1 MHGLMQNFLAVVS
14 GHCTLFL
21 PGKLREGPKRNEAV
35 IVRRPA
41 SYYLHYKIG
50 LRVIVGA
57 KLYHFCIAFHLIFL
71 HGIFAGYCRVNRTF
85 RAISQGLYYLFSS
98 ANSCCRKITSTC
110 LFCMCDCNN
119 ILWPQY
125 DFKRKENLC

>member
-1 MHGLMQNFLAVVS
+1 MQNFLAVVS

-71 HGIFAGYCRVNRTF
+71 HGIFAGYGRTSRNIRVSYPVSRFCLSPPNPV
-85 RAISQGLYYLFSS
+85 AKI
-98 ANSCCRKITSTC
+98 ITSTV
-110 LFCMCDCNN
+110 LMPLHTAF
-119 ILWPQY
+119 
-125 DFKRKENLC
+125 R

>member
-1 MHGLMQNFLAVVS
+1 MFLFLPVVS
-14 GHCTLFL
+14 GHCTVFL
-21 PGKLREGPKRNEAV
+21 SGKLREGPKLNEAV

-71 HGIFAGYCRVNRTF
+71 HDIFACYCRVSRNI
-85 RAISQGLYYLFSS
+85 RAS
-98 ANSCCRKITSTC
+98 APVSFLCFPCE
-110 LFCMCDCNN
+110 
-119 ILWPQY
+119 IL
-125 DFKRKENLC
+125 L

>member
-1 MHGLMQNFLAVVS
+1 MQNFLAVVS

-57 KLYHFCIAFHLIFL
+57 KLYFFCIAFRLIFL
-71 HGIFAGYCRVNRTF
+71 QGIFFGLLRTQKLSGFSLCTLFFPKTAFCEKSSSNVSCRYTTP
-85 RAISQGLYYLFSS
+85 L
-98 ANSCCRKITSTC
+98 ANPCQ
-110 LFCMCDCNN
+110 LMYF
-119 ILWPQY
+119 
-125 DFKRKENLC
+125 